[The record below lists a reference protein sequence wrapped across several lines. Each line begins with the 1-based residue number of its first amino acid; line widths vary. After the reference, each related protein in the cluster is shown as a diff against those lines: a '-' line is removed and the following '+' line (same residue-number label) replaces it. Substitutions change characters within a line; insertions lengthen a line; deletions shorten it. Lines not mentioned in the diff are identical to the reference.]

1 MKAVLFTLM
10 ILFSVACHAQ
20 LVTKEFKAPDLDALK
35 VSTLQKEFG
44 SKKMI
49 PAAYEKQALL
59 ALSFYPE
66 LKEIHIEFR
75 EMKMKSTLKAFPT
88 PGSSVFR
95 SAGKRTY
102 VVAICTQYKQ
112 GMSPIT
118 FDKLPFNAQ
127 VGILGHELAHIS
139 YFVKKS
145 RLGMLS
151 IALVN
156 ISKTRTDRFE
166 YMTDGIAIAHGLGW
180 QLLDWSEFIRK
191 TLNIKSYRGIQYYLK
206 MKEKSRTPSDQEKY
220 MNPETIRKFIAGN
233 PIYQ

>member
-1 MKAVLFTLM
+1 MKTFLSIHMLFFF
-10 ILFSVACHAQ
+10 IPCYAQ
-20 LVTKEFKAPDLDALK
+20 QVRKEFKASDFGPGEISSLR
-35 VSTLQKEFG
+35 KEFR
-44 SKKMI
+44 SKKII
-49 PAAYEKQALL
+49 PAAYETQALL

-66 LKEIHIEFR
+66 LKGIHIEFR

-88 PGSSVFR
+88 FGSAVFR

-102 VVAICTQYKQ
+102 VVAICTKYDQD
-112 GMSPIT
+112 MSPIT

-145 RLGMLS
+145 RLGMLNV
-151 IALVN
+151 AFVN
-156 ISKTRTDRFE
+156 ISEARTDKFE
-166 YMTDGIAIAHGLGW
+166 YMTDSIAIAHGLGW

-191 TLNIKSYRGIQYYLK
+191 TLDIKSYRGIQYYLK
-206 MKEKSRTPSDQEKY
+206 MKMKNKAPADQEKY
-220 MNPETIRKFIAGN
+220 MNPETIRKSMAEN